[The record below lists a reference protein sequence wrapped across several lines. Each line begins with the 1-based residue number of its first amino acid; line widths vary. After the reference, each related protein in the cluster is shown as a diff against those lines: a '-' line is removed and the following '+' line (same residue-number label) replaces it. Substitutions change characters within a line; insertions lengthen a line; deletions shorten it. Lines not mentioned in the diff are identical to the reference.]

1 MYRKSNK
8 EPQIDAFTSIP
19 HILDK
24 NAGKQYNDAKGWHNL
39 FREHITMKVDESIF
53 GILFSDK
60 MGAPNSSVSVLLGM
74 MILKESF
81 GWSDSQ
87 LFEQCRFNL
96 LARAALGLTNV
107 NDAIPVESTY
117 YLFRKRIYDHQRLH
131 DEDLMEKA
139 FQNITCEQIK
149 VFGVKGDHIRMDS
162 KLIGS
167 NIALYSRYEVIHQ
180 TLTGFYKSIDP
191 SLPVKLSK
199 EEKIQLGAILEE
211 EAQKTV
217 YRSTKAELRSRLDNL
232 GIIIFK
238 TLKRYKR
245 FAETHAYQL
254 LERVFNEQYKLLPA
268 SQVELRPKEEITSD
282 SLQSPHDPDCSYR
295 HKGDQKVKGYSVN
308 ITETASDQPLN
319 LITSVEVEKANIPD
333 TQFVEP
339 AINKTV
345 EVTQQ
350 KIKKVYA
357 DGAYQSPAHDEY
369 CQGIDMVY
377 TGIQGTPS
385 RYDLEMTPQGLLV
398 TDTLTGDQQLAILG
412 KKIKSSKE
420 DRWRFIDS
428 TGKTIYFSQQAI
440 RASEIRRTMKA
451 RPIEELHRRNNVEA
465 TIFQFAYPLRN
476 NKSKYRGLL
485 KQRTFSYCRCLYIN
499 LVRIMLLEKQ
509 ICQRTTC
516 ALKKSAL
523 STIIKPLVT
532 ICRSGESKWT
542 ENLARFFI
550 AMVYKDLYVVYR

>member
-8 EPQIDAFTSIP
+8 EPQIDVFTGIP
-19 HILDK
+19 NMLEK
-24 NAGKQYNDAKGWHNL
+24 KAGKQYNDAKSWHNL

-53 GILFSDK
+53 SVLFSDK
-60 MGAPNSSVSVLLGM
+60 MGSPNASVSVLLGM

-96 LARAALGLTNV
+96 LARAALGLPNV

-117 YLFRKRIYDHQRLH
+117 YLFRKRIYDHQKQTA
-131 DEDLMEKA
+131 DDLMEKA
-139 FQNITCEQIK
+139 FQNITQAQINT
-149 VFGVKGDHIRMDS
+149 FGVKGDYIRMDS
-162 KLIGS
+162 KLMGS

-180 TLTGFYKSIDP
+180 TLTGFYKSLDSVI
-191 SLPVKLSK
+191 PVKLAK
-199 EEKIQLGAILEE
+199 EEKKQLTAILEE

-217 YRSTKAELRSRLDNL
+217 YRSTKAELRSCLDNL

-245 FAETHAYQL
+245 FAETQAYQL

-268 SQVELRPKEEITSD
+268 SQVELRPKEEITAD
-282 SLQSPHDPDCSYR
+282 SIQSPHDPDCTYR
-295 HKGDQKVKGYSVN
+295 HKGDQQVKGYSVN

-319 LITSVEVEKANIPD
+319 LITSVEVEKANTPD

-339 AINKTV
+339 AITKTI
-345 EVTQQ
+345 EITQQ
-350 KIKKVYA
+350 KIDKIFV
-357 DGAYQSPAHDEY
+357 DGAYQSPSNDACCE
-369 CQGIDMVY
+369 GIDMVF
-377 TGIQGTPS
+377 TGIQGAPS
-385 RYDLEMTPQGLLV
+385 RYDLEMTPQGLFV
-398 TDTLTGDQQLAILG
+398 TDTHTGEQQQAMLA

-420 DRWRFIDS
+420 DRWRFTDS

-440 RASEIRRTMKA
+440 RASELRRTMKE
-451 RPIEELHRRNNVEA
+451 RPIKELHRRNNVEA

-485 KQRTFSYCRCLYIN
+485 KQKTFAYCRCLYIN

-509 ICQRTTC
+509 ICQRTSC
-516 ALKKSAL
+516 ALKKSAIF
-523 STIIKPLVT
+523 TIIEPLLS
-532 ICRSGESKWT
+532 ICRIEKMKLT
-542 ENLARFFI
+542 ENLAGLFI
-550 AMVYKDLYVVYR
+550 AMFYRNLNVVYR